1 MKTALFLTD
10 YDLST
15 VHYLCSYYKDNA
27 NLDAQDVEYINELQS
42 RVDKLMEVKMK
53 IEINKEQLELLKYA
67 VLWYECNDEEEE
79 RIIDELET
87 KLYNAQEQDLLRSV
101 TNMGGLN

>member
-15 VHYLCSYYKDNA
+15 VHYLCSYYIDNA

-42 RVDKLMEVKMK
+42 RVENLMEVSK
-53 IEINKEQLELLKYA
+53 
-67 VLWYECNDEEEE
+67 
-79 RIIDELET
+79 
-87 KLYNAQEQDLLRSV
+87 
-101 TNMGGLN
+101 